1 MAKNEILPFGT
12 ITNAN
17 VMAPD
22 DYNALPARTTGFSSG
37 VAQSK
42 QLNTVWRQ
50 SSFVTSVLAQFV
62 ADNSGKDTLDDGD
75 TAKLLTNLQDA
86 LKKYANGN
94 LPAAST
100 TVAGITKLSSAT
112 NSNDETMAATPKAV
126 KAAYDLANSM
136 SINTLYPVGIV
147 VWFAQNKNPNTLFP
161 GTTWTYI
168 GENKTIRLGKADG
181 TDIMTTGGADSVT
194 LAVGNLPAH
203 SHTFSVNTSSFDY
216 GTKTSSTFDY
226 GSKQTN
232 GFDYGTKT
240 TNTTGNHQ
248 HTITPA
254 LSGGGNITSANL
266 TWSGPASTM
275 TGWAGDHAHTV
286 AIGAHDHWVGIGA
299 HNHTVALGAHTH
311 SVSGTTA
318 NTGSGAAISITNPFI
333 KLMGW
338 YRSA

>member
-100 TVAGITKLSSAT
+100 TVAGITKLSSVT

-136 SINTLYPVGIV
+136 SINTLYPVGV
-147 VWFAQNKNPNTLFP
+147 VLWFAQNKNPNTLFP

-203 SHTFSVNTSSFDY
+203 GHTFSANTSSFDY
-216 GTKTSSTFDY
+216 GTKTTSTFDY
-226 GSKQTN
+226 GTKQT
-232 GFDYGTKT
+232 DT
-240 TNTTGNHQ
+240 Q
-248 HTITPA
+248 
-254 LSGGGNITSANL
+254 
-266 TWSGPASTM
+266 
-275 TGWAGDHAHTV
+275 GDHAH
-286 AIGAHDHWVGIGA
+286 AIPSANATGGGGGYVTASYASDQIPTRSAGAHAHNVGIGA
-299 HNHTVALGAHTH
+299 HNHTVGIGAHAH
-311 SVSGTTA
+311 SVSGTTD
-318 NTGSGAAISITNPFI
+318 NSGSGSAISVVNAFI

>member
-17 VMAPD
+17 VMTPD
-22 DYNALPARTTGFSSG
+22 DYNVLPARTTGFSSG

-62 ADNSGKDTLDDGD
+62 ADNSGKDALDDGD

-100 TVAGITKLSSAT
+100 TVVGITKLSSAT

-136 SINTLYPVGIV
+136 SVNTLYPVGIV

-203 SHTFSVNTSSFDY
+203 GHTFSANT
-216 GTKTSSTFDY
+216 STFDY
-226 GSKQTN
+226 GNKGSDW
-232 GFDYGTKT
+232 FDYGNKGTDWQ
-240 TNTTGNHQ
+240 GDHQ
-248 HTITPA
+248 HTYSQPSYPGGNGASGSQYSLSSTPA
-254 LSGGGNITSANL
+254 ATTVAGG
-266 TWSGPASTM
+266 
-275 TGWAGDHAHTV
+275 HAHTV
-286 AIGAHDHWVGIGA
+286 AIGGHSHTTAIGA
-299 HNHTVALGAHTH
+299 HSH
-311 SVSGTTA
+311 SVSGTTGNA
-318 NTGSGAAISITNPFI
+318 GSGTAISVVNSFI